1 MALVTKIVIF
11 IVVYGGIHVSVTSLN
26 MVIEFLTIHYIETS
40 LEILLGILAIIFA
53 FGSTVASHFLTKRGT
68 NGWRLLAT
76 ITPLLAAF
84 GGVLVEYT
92 PFGGVLVAAFVPA
105 LLYLVHPA
113 KTDSWTR
120 SILGIEDG
128 GRIAVVLGASAAMLL
143 LIEDKMAFTPCL
155 ITFMVLVIALIV
167 TGAWLGYVSIINKNK
182 EREQL
187 EARSIAD
194 VRPIVAVSAYLSLI
208 SWGLMPLIVMLVLKE
223 FSALASYGSSL
234 DPVSV
239 GWLTLISLTAGVAV
253 AAIVMIVARGKV
265 LFHYLVIAM
274 LCILGTCLAIVLLV
288 TGLDGN
294 TIVTL
299 RMIVMVTLPFMFV
312 AMLAI
317 PVPDVKGIAFHFW
330 KGLLAI
336 GGLLLLI
343 FGIGFNIKNGESIYV
358 TIYFIM
364 IGFAV
369 ASTIVNGFS
378 VKNYE
383 VTNQ

>member
-1 MALVTKIVIF
+1 MNSKNEIMALVTKIVIF

-167 TGAWLGYVSIINKNK
+167 TGY
-182 EREQL
+182 
-187 EARSIAD
+187 
-194 VRPIVAVSAYLSLI
+194 
-208 SWGLMPLIVMLVLKE
+208 GLDMFP
-223 FSALASYGSSL
+223 
-234 DPVSV
+234 
-239 GWLTLISLTAGVAV
+239 SLTRTRNGNSSKLVRLL
-253 AAIVMIVARGKV
+253 MFGQSSQCRPT
-265 LFHYLVIAM
+265 FH
-274 LCILGTCLAIVLLV
+274 
-288 TGLDGN
+288 
-294 TIVTL
+294 
-299 RMIVMVTLPFMFV
+299 
-312 AMLAI
+312 
-317 PVPDVKGIAFHFW
+317 
-330 KGLLAI
+330 
-336 GGLLLLI
+336 
-343 FGIGFNIKNGESIYV
+343 
-358 TIYFIM
+358 
-364 IGFAV
+364 
-369 ASTIVNGFS
+369 
-378 VKNYE
+378 
-383 VTNQ
+383 